1 MSITLNHIGL
11 VVKDASESAKLLGVL
26 GFQQVTRPEPDP
38 IQKVKA
44 CFLAGTEGKG
54 PHIELLEPRDQDSP
68 VANFLGKRGGGL
80 HHMCFEVDDI
90 DEATRE
96 LKQKGFKLVS
106 SPVACIGY
114 DRSFELEQT
123 RIAFFML
130 PNKLLIELLQKGKEA
145 GGE

>member
-26 GFQQVTRPEPDP
+26 GFRQVTRPEPDP
-38 IQKVKA
+38 IQRVKA
-44 CFLAGTEGKG
+44 CFLAATEGTG
-54 PHIELLEPRDQDSP
+54 PHIELLEPTDEDSP
-68 VANFLGKRGGGL
+68 VAGFLAKRGGGL

-90 DEATRE
+90 EDATRE
-96 LKQKGFKLVS
+96 LEQKGFQLVS
-106 SPVACIGY
+106 SPVECMGY
-114 DRSFELEQT
+114 DQSFELEQT

-145 GGE
+145 GTG